1 MTPQADHGALPGW
14 PYLVGQR
21 FSAWLGEAGQSVR
34 EARRTGLAL
43 IALFVVVRLVRVHGP
58 GGFVVAGS
66 QFVHPGAPGELRLT
80 YSGGYDG
87 QFVYRLALAPF
98 TQRVTDFGIT
108 LDAPGYRQQR
118 IATAL
123 FAHVAAW
130 LPGIGVALALILVNA
145 VAVAVAMFAG
155 TRIAVDAGRNAYWG
169 LVLAVPACL
178 PISLGR
184 DLTEPVAWAAILVA
198 LVLVR
203 RDRWPLA
210 ALTLTVAA
218 LARETSL
225 LVVLGFGAA
234 AAWQLV
240 RGRGRRWPVL
250 WLLVPVGVEFAWQ
263 GWLASVWGSAPI
275 RTGQNNTSV
284 PVVGVLYS
292 IVVPGSAGGSVALDA
307 VYTVERIA
315 TLALIVGAGW
325 LVWRRRTTA
334 STGEVVSWAIAAL
347 LALSVRNWKSDVQ
360 FLRATYEAW
369 GLSVLVLLHSTQR
382 RDRALLGGAAVVS
395 AGVGLM
401 YVARV

>member
-1 MTPQADHGALPGW
+1 
-14 PYLVGQR
+14 
-21 FSAWLGEAGQSVR
+21 
-34 EARRTGLAL
+34 
-43 IALFVVVRLVRVHGP
+43 
-58 GGFVVAGS
+58 
-66 QFVHPGAPGELRLT
+66 
-80 YSGGYDG
+80 
-87 QFVYRLALAPF
+87 
-98 TQRVTDFGIT
+98 
-108 LDAPGYRQQR
+108 
-118 IATAL
+118 
-123 FAHVAAW
+123 

-155 TRIAVDAGRNAYWG
+155 TRIAADAGRNAYWG

-198 LVLVR
+198 LVLVQ
-203 RDRWPLA
+203 RDRLPLA
-210 ALTLTVAA
+210 ALALTVAA

-234 AAWQLV
+234 AAWQLL
-240 RGRGRRWPVL
+240 RGRGRQWSVL

-334 STGEVVSWAIAAL
+334 STGEVLSWAIAAL

-401 YVARV
+401 YMARV